1 LYFLFLINYF
11 ILEISKINTL
21 AQIKSSYKTDE
32 IKLENI
38 IEYSSKIADELLD
51 VVKKVNA
58 NEKKAQNKYKK
69 LK

>member
-1 LYFLFLINYF
+1 
-11 ILEISKINTL
+11 
-21 AQIKSSYKTDE
+21 
-32 IKLENI
+32 LENI

-51 VVKKVNA
+51 VVKRTNA

>member
-1 LYFLFLINYF
+1 
-11 ILEISKINTL
+11 
-21 AQIKSSYKTDE
+21 
-32 IKLENI
+32 LENI

-51 VVKKVNA
+51 VVKKANA